1 MRGCVSRRKF
11 MGDTMKKREKKTQN
25 TPLVR
30 VRPML
35 LWITLV
41 IIMISGPLALVWKQ
55 VHISSTSLRMDEN
68 RKLLDSLQK
77 EMTTLRFASNKLS
90 STERIERI
98 ARNSLGLEYPATSQ
112 IYVIHIPSCQKGTVL
127 SRTQDI
133 VAFIRKVISGER
145 S

>member
-1 MRGCVSRRKF
+1 
-11 MGDTMKKREKKTQN
+11 
-25 TPLVR
+25 
-30 VRPML
+30 ML
-35 LWITLV
+35 LWIALV

-112 IYVIHIPSCQKGTVL
+112 IYVIHIPSGQKDTVL
-127 SRTQDI
+127 SRTQDF

>member
-1 MRGCVSRRKF
+1 
-11 MGDTMKKREKKTQN
+11 MGDIMKKREKKTQN
-25 TPLVR
+25 APLVR

-55 VHISSTSLRMDEN
+55 VHISSTSVRMDAN
-68 RKLLDSLQK
+68 RKTLDSLQK
-77 EMTTLRFASNKLS
+77 EITALRFTSNKLS

-98 ARNSLGLEYPATSQ
+98 ARKSLDLEYPATSQ
-112 IYVIHIPSCQKGTVL
+112 VYVINIPSDQKGTML

>member
-1 MRGCVSRRKF
+1 
-11 MGDTMKKREKKTQN
+11 MKKREKKTQN

-77 EMTTLRFASNKLS
+77 EMTTLRFTSNKLS

-98 ARNSLGLEYPATSQ
+98 ARKSLGLEYPATSQ
-112 IYVIHIPSCQKGTVL
+112 IYVIHIPSGQKGTVL

-133 VAFIRKVISGER
+133 VAFLRKVISGER

>member
-1 MRGCVSRRKF
+1 

-77 EMTTLRFASNKLS
+77 EMTTLRFTSNKLS

-98 ARNSLGLEYPATSQ
+98 ARKSLGLEYPATSQ
-112 IYVIHIPSCQKGTVL
+112 IYVIHIPSGQKGTVL

-133 VAFIRKVISGER
+133 VAFLRKVISGER